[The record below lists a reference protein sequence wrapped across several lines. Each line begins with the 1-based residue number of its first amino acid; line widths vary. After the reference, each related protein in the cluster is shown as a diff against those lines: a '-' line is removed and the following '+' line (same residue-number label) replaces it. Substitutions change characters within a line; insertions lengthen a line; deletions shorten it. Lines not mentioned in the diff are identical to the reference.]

1 MHIYSYLL
9 FDLDGTLTDSSEGII
24 NSIVYALNKMQIP
37 IRNPKIL
44 KKFIGPPLVESYMKY
59 YGLTREKALEAV
71 LNYREYFTDRGMFE
85 NKVYEGIP
93 DLLTALKK
101 AGKTIVLATSKPEIY
116 AKQILEHFN
125 LLDYFDDVVGA
136 ELDETRT
143 KKVEVIEYVLEKNN
157 IQDKTQVLMIGDRKH
172 DIEGAQLA
180 GVDALGVLYG
190 FGSREELETA
200 GAEKIAENVQ
210 ALQIMLLS

>member
-1 MHIYSYLL
+1 MHTYSYLL

-24 NSIVYALNKMQIP
+24 NSIVYALNKMKIP
-37 IRNPKIL
+37 IEDQKTL

-59 YGLTREKALEAV
+59 YGLTREEAFKG
-71 LNYREYFTDRGMFE
+71 LAYYREYFTDRGMFE

-93 DLLTALKK
+93 ALLTALKK
-101 AGKTIVLATSKPEIY
+101 AGKTIILATSKPEIY

-125 LLDYFDDVVGA
+125 LLDYFDGVAGA

-143 KKVEVIEYVLEKNN
+143 KKVEVIEYALEKSK
-157 IQDKTQVLMIGDRKH
+157 IQDKTRVLMIGDRKH

-180 GVDALGVLYG
+180 GVDAIGVLYG
-190 FGSREELETA
+190 FGSRKELETA

-210 ALQIMLLS
+210 ALQAMLLS